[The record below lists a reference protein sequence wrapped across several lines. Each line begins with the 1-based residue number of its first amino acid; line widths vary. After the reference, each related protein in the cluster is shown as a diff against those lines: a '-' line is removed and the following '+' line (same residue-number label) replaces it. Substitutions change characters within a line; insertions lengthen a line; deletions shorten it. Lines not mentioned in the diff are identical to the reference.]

1 MSLMTSGVKIRLLP
15 RMNRSDS
22 AGALPLPFLPLL
34 SFFIVSA
41 QPLASQHQFLF
52 RRLEIVVVPQLLAGD
67 DLAEGADAV
76 LRQQL
81 VAAELGLEPAL
92 VEISD
97 RAPHG
102 IDAEAL
108 RLAGDIDRAVIHGIA
123 EILPGIAADHHP
135 PALHHAAGDGPGIA
149 ADDDRS
155 AFLVDARARA
165 DIAAADEIAAA
176 DGGAEL
182 RARVLLDQ
190 DRPAHHILGAR
201 PADPARDPHIR
212 PVAQAAAEIA
222 ERAVDDE
229 IESVQDPDR
238 DRMLGAGIADDNRAV
253 AVRHQFANTQIDGF
267 GLELAGVDLGAL
279 VEVDL
284 EGVRQAKAVVAV
296 AQIDVEEF
304 LNRAAFELLGMQPHL
319 VRAALL
325 LVKLGSRYLCHT
337 RISSSYGSNVS
348 ISRGMMARMATSSEA
363 SATRLSLS

>member
-22 AGALPLPFLPLL
+22 AGAVTLPLPFLPLL

-52 RRLEIVVVPQLLAGD
+52 RRLEIVVIPQLLAGD
-67 DLAEGADAV
+67 DLAESADTA

-92 VEISD
+92 VEIGG

-108 RLAGDIDRAVIHGIA
+108 WFAGDEDRAVIHGIA

-135 PALHHAAGDGPGIA
+135 PALHHEAGEGAGVA

-155 AFLVDARARA
+155 AFLVDARTRA

-182 RARVLLDQ
+182 RAGVLLNQ
-190 DRPAHHILGAR
+190 DRPAHHVFGAR

-212 PVAQAAAEIA
+212 PVDQAAAEIA

-229 IESVQDPDR
+229 IEPVQDADR
-238 DRMLGAGIADDNRAV
+238 DRMLGAGIADDDRAV
-253 AVRHQFANTQIDGF
+253 AVRHQFANAQIDLLRRHVG
-267 GLELAGVDLGAL
+267 GVDLCPL
-279 VEVDL
+279 VE
-284 EGVRQAKAVVAV
+284 
-296 AQIDVEEF
+296 ID
-304 LNRAAFELLGMQPHL
+304 
-319 VRAALL
+319 
-325 LVKLGSRYLCHT
+325 
-337 RISSSYGSNVS
+337 IVS
-348 ISRGMMARMATSSEA
+348 IGQRVALRGLAQVEIEDRKSVVYGKGVE
-363 SATRLSLS
+363 